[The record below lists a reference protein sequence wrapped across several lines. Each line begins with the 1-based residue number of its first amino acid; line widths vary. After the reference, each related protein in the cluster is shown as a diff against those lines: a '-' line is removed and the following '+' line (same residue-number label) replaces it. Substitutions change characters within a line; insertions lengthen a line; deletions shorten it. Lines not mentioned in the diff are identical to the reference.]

1 MTDQFRALLIK
12 AIDVREKVLM
22 PENPLFGIAQSV
34 QDEEVTRQEQKLLN
48 CLLGQYD
55 LLQKVRTGGI
65 ALE

>member
-1 MTDQFRALLIK
+1 MTDQFRQLLVK

-34 QDEEVTRQEQKLLN
+34 QDEEVTRKEQSLLK

-55 LLQKVRTGGI
+55 LLQSVCTGV
-65 ALE
+65 ALNE